1 VQVNSERIKKD
12 IETINN
18 FNLTHDKGVTRLSF
32 TPEYMKAYHYVIEEM
47 KKIGA
52 EVSICRAG
60 CIRGRLPG
68 SDPHQPA
75 VMTGSHIDTVING
88 GQFDGQVGTVSALET
103 ARAIVDNNVP
113 HSHPIDVVVFTE
125 EEGARFR
132 MPLAGSSAW
141 SGSLEAEKVYQATDQ
156 EGVTFAQAMTQ
167 AGLTPDDDSP
177 LRPGEIKNMLE
188 IHIEQSVVLDR
199 EGVSVG
205 VVESIAGLRWF
216 KVTIE
221 GVADHAGGTPMNY
234 RHDALQGAVRVIAAV
249 EEIAANEMGPHT
261 VGTVGF
267 IKLEP
272 GSTNVIPGRAE
283 FTLDLRDAEA
293 ENIEVMPSKIEEVIK
308 EVCSSRGLTYHMEPQ
323 IAVSPVKIDLNL
335 VDMLKAKTKDRGI
348 DALGMMSGALHDSCK
363 LVDLT
368 TVGMLFVPSKNGLSH
383 CPEEWTDLKDIENGA
398 NILLD
403 AIIELS
409 R

>member
-1 VQVNSERIKKD
+1 MVEND
-12 IETINN
+12 
-18 FNLTHDKGVTRLSF
+18 GC
-32 TPEYMKAYHYVIEEM
+32 
-47 KKIGA
+47 KIGA

-68 SDPHQPA
+68 SDPRKPA

-88 GQFDGQVGTVSALET
+88 GQFDGQVGTVSALEA
-103 ARAIVDNNVP
+103 ARVIVANNVP

-141 SGSLEAEKVYQATDQ
+141 SGNLAVEKVYQATDQ
-156 EGVTFAQAMTQ
+156 EGVTFAQAMAQ
-167 AGLTPDDDSP
+167 AGLRPDDDSP
-177 LRPGEIKNMLE
+177 LKPGEIKNMIE

-205 VVESIAGLRWF
+205 VVESIAGLKWF
-216 KVTIE
+216 HVTIE

-234 RHDALQGAVRVIAAV
+234 RHDALQGAVRIIAAV
-249 EEIAANEMGPHT
+249 EEIAANKMGPQT

-272 GSTNVIPGRAE
+272 GSTNVIPGKAE

-293 ENIEVMPSKIEEVIK
+293 ENIEVMPRKIEEVIK
-308 EVCSSRGLTYHMEPQ
+308 EVCLNRGLAYRMEPQ
-323 IAVSPVKIDLNL
+323 IAVPPVKIDPDL
-335 VDMLKAKTKDRGI
+335 VDMLKAKAKDRGI

-368 TVGMLFVPSKNGLSH
+368 TVGMLFVPSKDGLSH